1 MPKDK
6 NIKKRQKRQEKKKN
20 SKGHNSLKK
29 EFSEEEKQAGKLHIY
44 VLIGLTIIVSGF
56 IIYSYTK

>member
-6 NIKKRQKRQEKKKN
+6 NIKKRQKRQEKKKH
-20 SKGHNSLKK
+20 SKGHNSLNK
-29 EFSEEEKQAGKLHIY
+29 EYTEEEKNAGKFHIY
-44 VLIGLTIIVSGF
+44 VLIGLTVIVSAF

>member
-1 MPKDK
+1 MAKDK
-6 NIKKRQKRQEKKKN
+6 NIKKRQKREEKKKH

-29 EFSEEEKQAGKLHIY
+29 GFSTEEKTAGRFHIY
-44 VLIGLTIIVSGF
+44 VLIGLTILVSGF

>member
-1 MPKDK
+1 MAKDK

-20 SKGHNSLKK
+20 SKGKNSLKT
-29 EFSEEEKQAGKLHIY
+29 EFSEEEKNAGRMHIY
-44 VLIGLTIIVSGF
+44 VLLGLTALVSGF